1 MVNRNSKKV
10 SELICNALPKWR
22 NIVKCVESHTKD
34 EEKGFRWVRSRRRR
48 KRRRR
53 KSRSPGKKEEE
64 SGLGGC
70 VGLSCFPQ
78 KKAEKLPNFTVLRQF
93 RFVVS
98 LVNPVPLPVV
108 ACPAEI
114 GLWGLRRRRGR
125 EGKIRRRVEKIWGW
139 KEEELLTRF
148 DPA

>member
-1 MVNRNSKKV
+1 MNRSSKIYRKY
-10 SELICNALPKWR
+10 SAPKWR
-22 NIVKCVESHTKD
+22 NTVQRVESHTED
-34 EEKGFRWVRSRRRR
+34 EEKGFRWVRSRRR
-48 KRRRR
+48 RRRR